1 MTIKLSEDEQAGFD
15 VLREDMPEDLAID
28 VVKHRRR
35 KKAHITARIA
45 RSLIREYKAFGNVE
59 KAAELHLTRGWISFE
74 ADWARPKVGRTFHDS
89 NNPMPV
95 QSANYGRPEPIIHQ
109 EPASAQV
116 DPERRRQLAELA
128 RQTARGMSARTVQ

>member
-15 VLREDMPEDLAID
+15 VLREAMPEDLAID

-95 QSANYGRPEPIIHQ
+95 QSANYGRPEPVIQ
-109 EPASAQV
+109 EQITEEEK
-116 DPERRRQLAELA
+116 ERRRQMVA
-128 RQTARGMSARTVQ
+128 RAREAGLIGRTMQ